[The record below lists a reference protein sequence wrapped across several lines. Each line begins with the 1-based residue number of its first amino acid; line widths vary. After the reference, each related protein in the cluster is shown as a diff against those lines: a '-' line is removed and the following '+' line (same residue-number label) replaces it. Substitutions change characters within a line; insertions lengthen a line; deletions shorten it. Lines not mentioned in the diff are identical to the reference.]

1 MIWLLLGVAL
11 WWGAHL
17 FKRAAPRARA
27 RMGDA
32 GKGAVAATVL
42 ASLALMIVGYRMA
55 EGAVYWDR
63 TPALAGVNNLLM
75 LAAFYVFGASMARGG
90 KVWLGTKLRH
100 PMLTGFALWALAHL
114 AVNGDA
120 PSFVL
125 FGGLL
130 AWALVEIVAINSAEG
145 AWTPPPRAPARKE
158 FTLAAATVALFV
170 VVAVAHAWLG
180 YPPFG

>member
-1 MIWLLLGVAL
+1 MIWLVFGVAL

-17 FKRAAPRARA
+17 FKRAAPGVRA

-32 GKGAVAATVL
+32 GKGAVAAAVL

-55 EGAVYWDR
+55 DGAVYWGR
-63 TPALAGVNNLLM
+63 SPALAGVNNLLM
-75 LAAFYVFGASMARGG
+75 LLAFYVFGSSMARGA

-114 AVNGDA
+114 AVNGDV

-130 AWALVEIVAINSAEG
+130 AWALVEIVAIDSAEG
-145 AWTPPPRAPARKE
+145 VWTPPPRAPARKE
-158 FTLAAATVALFV
+158 FVLVAVTVALFA
-170 VVAVAHAWLG
+170 AVASVHAWLG